1 MDIFTIIL
9 LSIGLAMDCF
19 AVSVAKA
26 SANAKPLWG
35 GIFFM
40 AVMFGLFQGGMP
52 LIGYCV
58 GYEFI
63 DAIKD
68 YDHWIAMI
76 ILTLIGGKM
85 ILDDLRGKEE
95 GAEKSKSPYR
105 VATVLFLSVAT
116 SIDALATGLV
126 FLGYPESLVK
136 GVTIIGLGSF
146 IFSIIGSLLGN
157 YLGSKFKFRYG
168 LFGGIILIAIGIK
181 IVVEDLGQSAMFF

>member
-1 MDIFTIIL
+1 MDILTIIF

-26 SANAKPLWG
+26 GTNAKPLWG

-52 LIGYCV
+52 LIGYYV

-68 YDHWIAMI
+68 YDHWIALI

-85 ILDDLRGKEE
+85 ILDDLRGKDE
-95 GAEKSKSPYR
+95 GSEVSGSPYG
-105 VATVLFLSVAT
+105 VITVLLLSVAT
-116 SIDALATGLV
+116 SIDALASGLV
-126 FLGYPESLVK
+126 FLGYPESLFI
-136 GVTIIGLGSF
+136 GVAIIGIGSL
-146 IFSIIGSLLGN
+146 IFSIVGSLLGT

-181 IVVEDLGQSAMFF
+181 IVVEDLGLSAMIF

>member
-1 MDIFTIIL
+1 MDILTIIF

-26 SANAKPLWG
+26 GTNAKPFWG

-52 LIGYCV
+52 LIGYYV

-68 YDHWIAMI
+68 YDHWIALI

-95 GAEKSKSPYR
+95 GSEVSNSPYG
-105 VATVLFLSVAT
+105 VVTVLLLSVAT
-116 SIDALATGLV
+116 SIDALASGLV
-126 FLGYPESLVK
+126 FLGYPKSLFR
-136 GVTIIGLGSF
+136 GVAIIGVGSF
-146 IFSIIGSLLGN
+146 IFSMVGSLLGT

-181 IVVEDLGQSAMFF
+181 IVVEDLGLTAMIF

>member
-1 MDIFTIIL
+1 MDIYTIIL
-9 LSIGLAMDCF
+9 LSVGLAMDCF

-85 ILDDLRGKEE
+85 ILDNLRGKEE
-95 GAEKSKSPYR
+95 DVEESKSPYR
-105 VATVLFLSVAT
+105 VATVLLLSVAT

-146 IFSIIGSLLGN
+146 IFSIIGSLLGT